1 VVFVVMPAL
10 LESASLDRGPPNRGG
25 IEEDSDGGDD
35 GGIRRPAAK
44 GDYSLVASLD
54 AGDEEDPSNLFS
66 ARSPDD
72 DEIGEHDDRGQPERR
87 DGIMRDSQD
96 GSLFPAARRLL
107 HVTLLPDD
115 RFALAGVKLLDGPS
129 AVKLLKFCALTFA
142 MVAAMHAAIR
152 RAGWESD
159 PRMRLPDLWLYEGNL
174 VVLDSVLFFVVG
186 RMHRQ
191 RGVDHLAWMAWMLAA
206 NLYASGITN
215 LAFLRHSVTLY
226 EMRCKWP
233 WKLWAFV
240 GLILPLVVAI
250 ILLHVRRA
258 VRDGVFVVKLI
269 EMILSVVLFLIPP
282 LTSDYF
288 HLHHWFA
295 GWIIGMHCNFD
306 VWWSRA
312 TMAWC
317 WGLYVNGIAAYGR
330 DPLLT
335 CGYAYWLSTDLRC
348 PYMQCYL
355 DALEQAA
362 MQNDTAA
369 NHTVKPMIT
378 PDWRNCSADG
388 YHP

>member
-1 VVFVVMPAL
+1 MPTF
-10 LESASLDRGPPNRGG
+10 LESAALDRGPNFDGGEEDDDDLGG
-25 IEEDSDGGDD
+25 IP
-35 GGIRRPAAK
+35 RPVAK
-44 GDYSLVASLD
+44 GKYSLVASLD
-54 AGDEEDPSNLFS
+54 AGDEEDPSNLL
-66 ARSPDD
+66 SPQQPSDH
-72 DEIGEHDDRGQPERR
+72 GEVG
-87 DGIMRDSQD
+87 DGVMMRDSQD
-96 GSLFPAARRLL
+96 HSLLEPTARRLL

-115 RFALAGVKLLDGPS
+115 KFAVAEIRFLDGTF
-129 AVKLLKFCALTFA
+129 AVKLLKFCSLTVA
-142 MVAAMHAAIR
+142 MIASMHALVR
-152 RAGWESD
+152 HVGWEHD
-159 PRMRLPDLWLYEGNL
+159 PRMHLPDLWLYEGNL
-174 VVLDSVLFFVVG
+174 IVLDSFLFFVVG

-191 RGVDHLAWMAWMLAA
+191 RGVDHLAWMGWMFAA

-226 EMRCKWP
+226 EMHCKWP

-240 GLILPLVVAI
+240 GLLLPLVVAI
-250 ILLHVRRA
+250 VLLHVRRA
-258 VRDGVFVVKLI
+258 VRDRVFVVKLI
-269 EMILSVVLFLIPP
+269 EMILSVVLFLLPP
-282 LTSDYF
+282 MTSQYF
-288 HLHHWFA
+288 HFHHWFA

-335 CGYAYWLSTDLRC
+335 CGYTYWLSTDLRC

-362 MQNDTAA
+362 LQNDTADA
-369 NHTVKPMIT
+369 NQTQVQPMAP
-378 PDWRNCSADG
+378 PDWRNCSANG